1 MSYFNGKNNV
11 YLIAEIGGN
20 HEGDFEYAKKLTKL
34 AAESGADA
42 VKFQIYTGD
51 SLVNAKYDPDR
62 NEHFKKFELTKQQYI
77 DLAKLCDELEITFMA
92 SVWDMNALNYI
103 DSYIPIYKVGSG
115 DLTAYNLIK
124 KIVLTGKPIILSTG
138 LATFD
143 EVKATVSFIE
153 SIDQSYIVNKKLA
166 LLQCTSMYP
175 IPDSDVNL
183 NVISTYMDEFDIPI
197 GYSDHSIGMDAIETA
212 VAMGAEIIEV
222 HFTDERKGKK
232 FRDHMISATKDE
244 IASLINKIKKIKIL
258 QGSFD
263 KKPVKSEIDSGHVKS
278 FRRGIYAKKELQVG
292 DIINEDSLITLRPL
306 VGCGAEDF
314 YNLIGTRVL
323 TDKVALEKLDK

>member
-1 MSYFNGKNNV
+1 
-11 YLIAEIGGN
+11 
-20 HEGDFEYAKKLTKL
+20 
-34 AAESGADA
+34 
-42 VKFQIYTGD
+42 
-51 SLVNAKYDPDR
+51 
-62 NEHFKKFELTKQQYI
+62 
-77 DLAKLCDELEITFMA
+77 
-92 SVWDMNALNYI
+92 
-103 DSYIPIYKVGSG
+103 
-115 DLTAYNLIK
+115 
-124 KIVLTGKPIILSTG
+124 
-138 LATFD
+138 
-143 EVKATVSFIE
+143 
-153 SIDQSYIVNKKLA
+153 
-166 LLQCTSMYP
+166 
-175 IPDSDVNL
+175 
-183 NVISTYMDEFDIPI
+183 MDEFDIPI

-244 IASLINKIKKIKIL
+244 IASLINKINKIKIL